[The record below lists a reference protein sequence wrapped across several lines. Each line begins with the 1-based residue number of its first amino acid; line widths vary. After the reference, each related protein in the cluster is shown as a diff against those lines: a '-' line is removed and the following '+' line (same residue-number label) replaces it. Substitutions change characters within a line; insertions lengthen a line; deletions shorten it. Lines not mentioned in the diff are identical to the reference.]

1 MIQINGTVVLPAS
14 PHEEPGGVGMKVLLF
29 GKLAD
34 KAGREI
40 EVDLPEAG
48 CTVAELRDRLCRERP
63 GLAADLSSPA
73 IKACIDQQMAAEEAL
88 VLPGHEVAFIPP
100 LSGG

>member
-1 MIQINGTVVLPAS
+1 
-14 PHEEPGGVGMKVLLF
+14 MKILLF

-40 EVDLPEAG
+40 DVDLPDAG
-48 CTVAELRDRLCRERP
+48 CTVAELRERLCREKP
-63 GLAADLSSPA
+63 GLAADLSAPS
-73 IKACIDQQMAAEEAL
+73 IKACIDQQVAGEHAR
-88 VLPGHEVAFIPP
+88 VLPRHEVAFIPP